1 MSGIN
6 SLELV
11 VGCLASISIF
21 TIWLFTFHKKFIVSL
36 VNTPK
41 VNTFGVYTD
50 FGEALRTHFWYLLR
64 ALIPSYREPDRRAL
78 EDRVKK
84 GFLDLVTKG
93 TIHKARP
100 HRGEGD
106 WAKSR
111 HSKGGCV

>member
-1 MSGIN
+1 MSGIS

-11 VGCLASISIF
+11 VGCLASLSIF
-21 TIWLFTFHKKFIVSL
+21 TIWLFTFHKKFLVSL

-64 ALIPSYREPDRRAL
+64 ALIPGYREPDRRAL

-84 GFLDLVTKG
+84 EFLDLVTKG
-93 TIHKARP
+93 TIHKGRP
-100 HRGEGD
+100 HRGGTELGQ
-106 WAKSR
+106 KQT
-111 HSKGGCV
+111 